1 MSDPDATTE
10 IAHWLSDNLA
20 DWLWNKGN
28 EPSEMK
34 KFVNR
39 CVLPH
44 LSPYGVNSMYEF
56 LKEDYD
62 DGDLIDTQ
70 M

>member
-1 MSDPDATTE
+1 MSDPNPTTE
-10 IAHWLSDNLA
+10 MAHWLSDNLA
-20 DWLWNKGN
+20 RWIYT
-28 EPSEMK
+28 ERSEVRCR
-34 KFVNR
+34 KFVAR

-44 LSPYGVNSMYEF
+44 LSSYGVNSMYEF

-62 DGDLIDTQ
+62 DGDLIDPQ